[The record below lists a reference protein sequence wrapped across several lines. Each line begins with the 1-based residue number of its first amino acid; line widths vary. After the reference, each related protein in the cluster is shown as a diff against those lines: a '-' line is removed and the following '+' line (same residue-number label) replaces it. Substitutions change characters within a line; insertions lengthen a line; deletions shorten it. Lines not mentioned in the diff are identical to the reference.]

1 MSSRSM
7 PLTKA
12 LENKTITR
20 QSRCSKP
27 TRSWTF
33 TCCRPFYGFC
43 QLVHVS
49 QKFTQEELRQER
61 GRGSELQ
68 EILTD
73 QDRRQVWERDLCGT
87 SDLLQDHDLAQQLQN
102 FACKVQPLNSCT
114 TRQIPERS
122 MQATISS
129 PTSPAQQQDEDPP
142 EAGGPEPELPC
153 LAQYVRCLQRWRRLH
168 PKFSAHPSA
177 FF

>member
-49 QKFTQEELRQER
+49 QKIHSGGATARTRPRLGAAGDPHGPGQATGLGAGFMWNFGFATGPRL
-61 GRGSELQ
+61 GSAASEL
-68 EILTD
+68 
-73 QDRRQVWERDLCGT
+73 
-87 SDLLQDHDLAQQLQN
+87 
-102 FACKVQPLNSCT
+102 
-114 TRQIPERS
+114 
-122 MQATISS
+122 
-129 PTSPAQQQDEDPP
+129 
-142 EAGGPEPELPC
+142 
-153 LAQYVRCLQRWRRLH
+153 CLQGATSEFLYNKTN
-168 PKFSAHPSA
+168 P
-177 FF
+177 